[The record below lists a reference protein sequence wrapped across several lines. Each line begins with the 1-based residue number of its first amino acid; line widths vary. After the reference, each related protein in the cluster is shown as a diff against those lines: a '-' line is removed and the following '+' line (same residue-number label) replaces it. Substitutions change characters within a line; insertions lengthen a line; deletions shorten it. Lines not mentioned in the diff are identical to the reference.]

1 MSSCRGDC
9 GADLG
14 EPRVPTGS
22 VGQCGSNK
30 SFICLPHPTGGAAGS
45 AVGSMRCEAAIQGQ
59 ANDVVADRLEPQKGC
74 TP

>member
-9 GADLG
+9 TADLG
-14 EPRVPTGS
+14 EPSVSEVPA
-22 VGQCGSNK
+22 GQCGSNM

-59 ANDVVADRLEPQKGC
+59 ANDVVSNRLEPQKG
-74 TP
+74 